1 MTNAYRSSLV
11 LAGLG
16 APPTGRRVFRGRAIT
31 VSEWERAVLFRHGRV
46 EQVLTAGRHRRWG
59 GGYTVRPID
68 MRPWVLL
75 VPTQEV
81 PTSDGASVKITLA
94 GRVRVADPQVYLTA
108 VRDAEQA
115 LYLALQ
121 VALREVLGSTSV
133 EDLLTNRNGIAGQ
146 LASSVRGIA
155 PLGLEIELLEVK
167 DIILP
172 ADLKR
177 AHSEVLVARAQGLAA
192 LERARGETAALRS
205 LANAARLAS
214 DNPALLQLRLLQQ
227 LDNSSGH
234 TVLIGTPPIGAPHS
248 PQPQ

>member
-1 MTNAYRSSLV
+1 MTSAFRSSVLV
-11 LAGLG
+11 AGHG
-16 APPTGRRVFRGRAIT
+16 ATPAGRRVRRGRGIT
-31 VSEWERAVLFRHGRV
+31 VCDWERAVLFRHGRL
-46 EQVLTAGRHRRWG
+46 EEVLAPGRHRRWRA
-59 GGYTVRPID
+59 GYTVRPVD

-81 PTSDGASVKITLA
+81 PTSDGATVKITLA
-94 GRVRVADPQVYLTA
+94 GRVRIVDPFVYLTA

-121 VALREVLGSTSV
+121 VGLREVLAGTSV
-133 EDLLTNRNGIAGQ
+133 DDLLTNRNVIAEQ
-146 LASSVRGIA
+146 LTSSVRGVD
-155 PLGLEIELLEVK
+155 PLGIEIEQLEVK

-177 AHSEVLVARAQGLAA
+177 AQSEVLLARAEGLAA
-192 LERARGETAALRS
+192 LERARGETAALGS

-227 LDNSSGH
+227 LDATSGH
-234 TVLIGTPPIGAPHS
+234 TVIIGTPPLGAVLSAPPH
-248 PQPQ
+248 